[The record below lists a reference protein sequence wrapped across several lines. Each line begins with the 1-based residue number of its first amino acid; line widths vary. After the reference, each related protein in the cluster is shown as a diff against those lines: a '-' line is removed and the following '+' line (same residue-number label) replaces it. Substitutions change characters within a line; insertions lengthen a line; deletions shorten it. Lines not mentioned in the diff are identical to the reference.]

1 MKDISGLVFIDTSSW
16 ILAFKGVDKK
26 LSFLVDYLLKENRV
40 ATSGIVILELSYG
53 VKSQREFRELK
64 EEMKSLVYLE
74 ASENVWDKAYSTA
87 FHARKRGITVPS
99 TDILISA
106 LAAEN
111 DCTLLHSDKHF
122 DILSREGLGLAP
134 ERIKGFLP

>member
-1 MKDISGLVFIDTSSW
+1 MKGLSGLVFVDTSAW
-16 ILAFKGVDKK
+16 ILAFKGANKE
-26 LSFLVDYLLKENRV
+26 LSLLIDYLLKENRV

-53 VKSQREFRELK
+53 VKNQREFKELK
-64 EEMKSLVYLE
+64 EEMKSLIYLE
-74 ASENVWDKAYSTA
+74 TDENVWDKAYSTA
-87 FHARKRGITVPS
+87 FHARRRGITVPS

>member
-1 MKDISGLVFIDTSSW
+1 MKGLSGLVFVDTSAW
-16 ILAFKGVDKK
+16 ILAFKGANKE
-26 LSFLVDYLLKENRV
+26 LSLLIDYLLKENRV

-53 VKSQREFRELK
+53 VRNQREFKDLR
-64 EEMKSLVYLE
+64 EEMESLIYLKT
-74 ASENVWDKAYSTA
+74 SENVWNKAYSTA
-87 FHARKRGITVPS
+87 FHARRKGITVPS

-134 ERIKGFLP
+134 ERIKSFLP

>member
-53 VKSQREFRELK
+53 VKSPREFRELK

>member
-1 MKDISGLVFIDTSSW
+1 MKDISGLVFVDTSSW